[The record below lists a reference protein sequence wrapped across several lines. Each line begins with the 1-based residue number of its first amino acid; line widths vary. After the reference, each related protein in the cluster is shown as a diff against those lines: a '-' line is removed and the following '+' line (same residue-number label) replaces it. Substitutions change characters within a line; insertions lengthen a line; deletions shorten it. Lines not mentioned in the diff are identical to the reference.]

1 VFKDVDSGYEYIHAH
16 YAKRK
21 HCVMDRIVF
30 FFHIFHKFR
39 YPSLMILVLHTDRMD
54 CQDII
59 HNRQHYKTEIVLEN
73 SKDVYCYAENTNT
86 FHCKLEE

>member
-1 VFKDVDSGYEYIHAH
+1 
-16 YAKRK
+16 
-21 HCVMDRIVF
+21 
-30 FFHIFHKFR
+30 
-39 YPSLMILVLHTDRMD
+39 MILVLHTDRMD